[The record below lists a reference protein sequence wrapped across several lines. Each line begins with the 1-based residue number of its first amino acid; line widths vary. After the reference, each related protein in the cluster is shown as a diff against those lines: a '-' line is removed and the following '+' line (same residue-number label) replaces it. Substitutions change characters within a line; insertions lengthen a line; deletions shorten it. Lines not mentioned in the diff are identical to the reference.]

1 MQKRFL
7 NIQQCSAFLNLSV
20 HFLYKLTAQKSIPHV
35 KFGRKL
41 LFDVQRLEKFIEQ
54 NSVEVQDL
62 NEEVRE
68 LLK

>member
-7 NIQQCSAFLNLSV
+7 SVKECSEYLNVSV

-35 KFGRKL
+35 KFGRKVV
-41 LFDVQRLEKFIEQ
+41 FDLKRLERWIDE
-54 NSVEVQDL
+54 NSCEPVDL

-68 LLK
+68 LIK